1 MDEKRIVEIES
12 KVAHQE
18 LLLEEFN
25 AILTDQQGQ
34 IARLEARARQLAERV
49 EALGEPG
56 AASAVDNE
64 PPPHY

>member
-18 LLLEEFN
+18 LLLEELN
-25 AILTDQQGQ
+25 AVLTGQQAQ
-34 IARLEARARQLAERV
+34 IAKLEARSVLLAERL

-56 AASAVDNE
+56 AAAAADE

>member
-18 LLLEEFN
+18 LLLEELN
-25 AILTDQQGQ
+25 AVLTDQQMRIGK
-34 IARLEARARQLAERV
+34 LEARSERLAERL

-56 AASAVDNE
+56 AAATTDE